1 MISLKRKDMLPKKEF
16 YRILDEVVPGGTRKK
31 AQDAVPARK
40 IFLERISI
48 DGLDEMHEYSK
59 DERFFRHLGTQP
71 SKTLEDTEKYLRNLL
86 NQVGKKVI
94 GRTRMAWF
102 LKKIDTSRIFGTA
115 NLLTVNY
122 DNQSVQWGYG
132 IDPQLWGRGYVF
144 EIQDILKQYVFEELC
159 LNKLWGSA
167 RVDNQLTISTLKA
180 TGMKEEGIQRQE
192 LRDPKGKYYDF
203 WLYSMLVE
211 EYFDVNKEKYGKVNQ
226 DYFKEIRLE
235 KIIARTLQITEE
247 VKDDFIMQESPL
259 WDSLKQMELIAAL
272 EAAYET
278 RFTVDEIVEMYSVK
292 DIKNI
297 ILTRLSK

>member
-1 MISLKRKDMLPKKEF
+1 
-16 YRILDEVVPGGTRKK
+16 
-31 AQDAVPARK
+31 
-40 IFLERISI
+40 
-48 DGLDEMHEYSK
+48 
-59 DERFFRHLGTQP
+59 
-71 SKTLEDTEKYLRNLL
+71 
-86 NQVGKKVI
+86 
-94 GRTRMAWF
+94 
-102 LKKIDTSRIFGTA
+102 
-115 NLLTVNY
+115 
-122 DNQSVQWGYG
+122 
-132 IDPQLWGRGYVF
+132 
-144 EIQDILKQYVFEELC
+144 
-159 LNKLWGSA
+159 
-167 RVDNQLTISTLKA
+167 
-180 TGMKEEGIQRQE
+180 
-192 LRDPKGKYYDF
+192 
-203 WLYSMLVE
+203 MLVE